1 MLLIME
7 KTKMLYT
14 SPESEVLELSLQG
27 IIATSPD
34 MNSGSEN
41 FSFDE

>member
-1 MLLIME
+1 ME

-27 IIATSPD
+27 IIASS
-34 MNSGSEN
+34 MEN
-41 FSFDE
+41 WEYDD